1 MKSDSSYSSAH
12 SSSAHSFSSSA
23 NQSHLPDRDFNYTP
37 ADASERAVAK
47 GGVACPFPW
56 RLHEMLKVASE
67 EGLEHIVS
75 WAPHGKAFT
84 VYKPQEFADLIMK
97 RYVPG
102 PGCLCLH
109 TIALII
115 HPFAL
120 TLTNQNFWLQIL
132 LPNQVCFLPAS
143 AQPVRLF
150 SILPRARQG
159 GLLSS
164 LFSSGTT
171 RPCASHDS
179 PQDQRASCHLAS
191 SLANGR
197 TRLLQ

>member
-12 SSSAHSFSSSA
+12 SSSSHSFSSSA

-102 PGCLCLH
+102 SGCLCLH
-109 TIALII
+109 SAHNTPLRIDTHKSKFLAADS
-115 HPFAL
+115 FAKPS
-120 TLTNQNFWLQIL
+120 L
-132 LPNQVCFLPAS
+132 LPSSVSSTCTAFLDS
-143 AQPVRLF
+143 ATGATRGPTI
-150 SILPRARQG
+150 ILVFFGDNAP
-159 GLLSS
+159 LCV
-164 LFSSGTT
+164 T
-171 RPCASHDS
+171 
-179 PQDQRASCHLAS
+179 
-191 SLANGR
+191 
-197 TRLLQ
+197 